1 MSSKGKNGYTCEN
14 SHSKIGYVKS
24 RENNINVLYN
34 GVIIPFNEVL
44 PVKDTEF
51 QFARKVCRLLV

>member
-1 MSSKGKNGYTCEN
+1 MSSKGKNGYTYEN

-51 QFARKVCRLLV
+51 QFARKVYRLLV